1 MKEIRCG
8 KITVLIGDEIIYEI
22 DIFAKNSIRK
32 KGIWD
37 YFEEVGH
44 KFLENNLE
52 IIIEKSA

>member
-1 MKEIRCG
+1 MKEIKSG
-8 KITVLIGDEIIYEI
+8 KITVLIGDETIYEI

-37 YFEEVGH
+37 YLEEVGS

-52 IIIEKSA
+52 KIIEKSV